1 LSFTD
6 CDGKKIT
13 KLKKQRLSFVDPTK
27 GPKHYIKRY
36 LNEPK
41 CKEWFDRNFPNY
53 KIYKAIGI
61 SEIEYLKIRN
71 ELEQSE

>member
-1 LSFTD
+1 
-6 CDGKKIT
+6 
-13 KLKKQRLSFVDPTK
+13 VDPTK

-41 CKEWFDRNFPNY
+41 YKEWFDRNHPNY